1 MYTLDKKIKTSLQ
14 RVLNGLIATAACA
27 IFGGIYENFSHGVY
41 SNYMV
46 YAFMIPLMLSVF
58 PSLLLLLNAK
68 IEIPETVRILWNC
81 AVATLTVGCIFKGV
95 LEIYGTTNRLMIVY
109 PTVTAGLS
117 AAALAVWI
125 IESVEK
131 NGMVKGI
138 DTREV
143 TER

>member
-1 MYTLDKKIKTSLQ
+1 MTLYTSDKKIKAPLQ

-27 IFGGIYENFSHGVY
+27 LFGGIYENFSHGVY

-46 YAFMIPLMLSVF
+46 YAFLIPLMLSAF

-68 IEIPETVRILWNC
+68 IDIPETVRTLWNL

-109 PTVTAGLS
+109 PAIAAGLIV
-117 AAALAVWI
+117 AAVTVWMMDR
-125 IESVEK
+125 IEKK
-131 NGMVKGI
+131 NMTMK
-138 DTREV
+138 
-143 TER
+143 

>member
-1 MYTLDKKIKTSLQ
+1 MYISDKKIKAPLQ

-46 YAFMIPLMLSVF
+46 YAFLIPLMLSAF

-68 IEIPETVRILWNC
+68 IDIPETVRTLWNL

-109 PTVTAGLS
+109 P
-117 AAALAVWI
+117 AAAAGFMTAALVLSI
-125 IESVEK
+125 LEKIEK
-131 NGMVKGI
+131 KTKVK
-138 DTREV
+138 
-143 TER
+143 